1 MGDSLLN
8 VVTGIGTAKDPRTST
23 RYHLHLLEKNILEHM
38 YRGDWMARRLADLP
52 AHDASREWRTWRMSS
67 KSAQAVKDL
76 ENRFFIQRKV
86 YQAPVRSRL
95 YGGGALV
102 IGVDQGHPEEE
113 LDLDKVGQGDL
124 KFVIA
129 VSGWLQGDGMAAVDF
144 NPDEPR
150 DEPRPEGGH
159 PRPLRRPP
167 DHLDGGG
174 GSDHQTLGIKAHVR
188 PGIGAWAVGA
198 ENSVMTET
206 EGARWRRS
214 KLRGGEAQRL
224 AR

>member
-1 MGDSLLN
+1 MPALARAAMGDSLLN

-52 AHDASREWRTWRMSS
+52 AHDASREWRTWQMSS

-86 YQAPVRSRL
+86 YQALVRSRL

-214 KLRGGEAQRL
+214 KLR
-224 AR
+224 

>member
-1 MGDSLLN
+1 VAN
-8 VVTGIGTAKDPRTST
+8 V
-23 RYHLHLLEKNILEHM
+23 
-38 YRGDWMARRLADLP
+38 ADEQQER
-52 AHDASREWRTWRMSS
+52 S
-67 KSAQAVKDL
+67 AVKDL

-214 KLRGGEAQRL
+214 KLR
-224 AR
+224 